1 MSVRNWSAD
10 RPSSRASPLP
20 QFDRWASA
28 RNWSAGRPPSR
39 ASSLPQ
45 KSKGRSA
52 YPHAP
57 HHSSGRALARLQ
69 LLILIHP
76 PPRQAERRRSSG
88 GGRAA
93 PFDAV
98 EHIERRSK
106 RSRPEA
112 MPPEEGRSEGTP
124 SLSEGPYV
132 RGETFGYFGAFAKV
146 TRCKSGTISRRYRRN
161 GYVLDHPRAWSA
173 QRPPR
178 PSPLGRCSRPEPE
191 QESIALPAQP
201 KGPVR

>member
-1 MSVRNWSAD
+1 MGLGRLSYRL
-10 RPSSRASPLP
+10 RE
-20 QFDRWASA
+20 QA
-28 RNWSAGRPPSR
+28 RSHRLICMYLREIGWLAGRHRGQARSHRR
-39 ASSLPQ
+39 AEQRQSS
-45 KSKGRSA
+45 
-52 YPHAP
+52 PHHAAS

-76 PPRQAERRRSSG
+76 PPRQAEWRRSSG

-93 PFDAV
+93 PFGEA

-112 MPPEEGRSEGTP
+112 MPPDECRSEGTP

-161 GYVLDHPRAWSA
+161 GYVLNQPRTWSA

-178 PSPLGRCSRPEPE
+178 SK
-191 QESIALPAQP
+191 A
-201 KGPVR
+201 